1 MLAVLGAAGWSD
13 VVVEPHAG
21 TASVGRDAIADA
33 GQPAYLGVPEDRL
46 ADAEAAIDANL
57 APFADGDGGYVVP
70 LAFFV
75 VTARA

>member
-1 MLAVLGAAGWSD
+1 VLVAAGFSD
-13 VVVEPHAG
+13 VAVEPHTGSA
-21 TASVGRDAIADA
+21 TVARDAIADQ
-33 GQPAYLGVPEDRL
+33 GQPAYFGVPEDRL

-57 APFADGDGGYVVP
+57 APFAEGDGRYRVP